1 MAVDFSKG
9 RYNVFQGR
17 MPGQLPIGRIDQDEF
32 VRSPS
37 NVLIYRFDGDEM
49 YDMKGRYLGNAN
61 DSGDGRFVI
70 IDGQHNCLFVVAPE

>member
-1 MAVDFSKG
+1 MAIDFSKG

-70 IDGQHNCLFVVAPE
+70 TDGQHNCLFVVAPE

>member
-1 MAVDFSKG
+1 MAIDFSSG

-17 MPGQLPIGRIDQDEF
+17 VPGQLPIGRIDQDEF

-49 YDMKGRYLGNAN
+49 YDMKGRYLGTAN
-61 DSGDGRFVI
+61 DSGDGRFMVT
-70 IDGQHNCLFVVAPE
+70 DGQHNCLFVVAPE